1 MNDAANR
8 VRPSDEVE
16 RWGVLELPLP
26 GPPPGP
32 GPGPEVVFVHGG
44 RRFTAAG
51 FTDDSG
57 RRVARFMPDE
67 EGVWHYRA
75 AGTEG
80 TFVCTPAGP
89 ANHGPVRVRGLRF
102 HHADGL
108 PFHPLGTTVAQVTRP
123 TLRALAA
130 GPFNRVRLRCPA
142 GVPLI
147 RLERQVRGLLALGIE
162 AEVPLHGR
170 DIAGTVA
177 RLAAFRNVWWCAPRD
192 PELQATILEFDHGR
206 HPLTVHGSPET
217 DFGAPW
223 ITHASVRHEEP
234 RAVAG
239 LVADLRKPVILDDC
253 GAEGDAQTPRLSLPA
268 PELVSRIW
276 EGVCQGG
283 YATHG
288 ESYGSRPWRTHGGT
302 PHGEAPARIA
312 FLREILA
319 DAPPGLRHNPAYYD
333 ASTVEVPGE
342 YCLTYLGPHRYP
354 ARHFRMG
361 EGTWRIEVIDV
372 WNMTVGA
379 PVTVRADRFDVE
391 LPALPY
397 HAVRIR
403 RAPAA

>member
-1 MNDAANR
+1 M
-8 VRPSDEVE
+8 
-16 RWGVLELPLP
+16 ELPLP
-26 GPPPGP
+26 GPPAGP
-32 GPGPEVVFVHGG
+32 GTGPEVVFVHGD

-57 RRVARFMPDE
+57 RRAVRFMPDE
-67 EGVWHYRA
+67 EGVWRYRGAGAEGAFLCTA
-75 AGTEG
+75 ARPG
-80 TFVCTPAGP
+80 
-89 ANHGPVRVRGLRF
+89 NHGPVRVGGLGFRY
-102 HHADGL
+102 ADGL
-108 PFHPLGTTVAQVTRP
+108 PFHPLSTTVAEVTEP

-142 GVPLI
+142 GTPLA
-147 RLERQVRGLLALGIE
+147 RLERQVTGLLARGIE

-170 DIAGTVA
+170 DVAETVS
-177 RLAAFRNVWWCAPRD
+177 RLAAFRNVWWRAPHD
-192 PELQATILEFDHGR
+192 AELQATVLEFDHGR
-206 HPLTVHGSPET
+206 HPLTVHGGPET

-239 LVADLRKPVILDDC
+239 LVADLGKPVILDDC
-253 GAEGDAQTPRLSLPA
+253 GAEGDAQEPELSLPA

-276 EGVCQGG
+276 EAVCQGG
-283 YATHG
+283 HATHG
-288 ESYGSRPWRTHGGT
+288 ESYGARPWRTHGGA
-302 PHGEAPARIA
+302 PRGEAPARLA

-319 DAPPGLRHNPAYYD
+319 DAPPGLRHEPGYYD
-333 ASTVEVPGE
+333 ASTVEVPGA
-342 YCLTYLGPHRYP
+342 YCLQYLGPHRYP
-354 ARHFRMG
+354 VRHFRMG
-361 EGTWRIEVIDV
+361 EGTWRVEVIDV

-379 PVTVRADRFDVE
+379 PVTVSADRFDVA